1 MVKSSKTK
9 PARKKLAV
17 ESKHLHSQ
25 KKNDIGQLLLTDIS
39 TLIEEARQYVAQTVN
54 TTLSL
59 LYWKIGKR
67 IKNEVLKNK
76 RAEYGKQIIGS
87 LAGQLIEKYGKGWNE
102 KTLRHCLRSAETFSE
117 ELIVSATRR
126 QLGWTHLKTIMYLN
140 DDLQREF
147 YIEMSIM
154 ERWSTRKLQDK
165 INSML
170 YERTAISKKPGQ
182 LIKQEIKALRDEDK
196 LTPDLVF
203 RDPYFLDF
211 LGLKDTYTEKNLE
224 DAILRELENFI
235 LQLGQGFTFVERQK
249 RMVIDGEDFKLDLL
263 FYHRKLKRLVSIDLK
278 LGKFKAAYKAQMEL
292 YLRWLEKNEM
302 QSGEETPV
310 GLILCAEG
318 NKEQIELLQLDKA
331 GIKIAEYLTELPS
344 KKLLQQ
350 KLHQAIEISKR
361 NIENRE

>member
-1 MVKSSKTK
+1 MSKINK
-9 PARKKLAV
+9 INN
-17 ESKHLHSQ
+17 EEE
-25 KKNDIGQLLLTDIS
+25 LLKDVAL
-39 TLIEEARQYVAQTVN
+39 LIEQSRQHIAQTVN
-54 TTLSL
+54 STLTF

-67 IKNEVLKNK
+67 INSDVLQYK
-76 RAEYGKQIIGS
+76 RAKYGAQIVAALS
-87 LAGQLIEKYGKGWNE
+87 RQLQEKYGKGFQE
-102 KTLRHCLRSAETFSE
+102 KNIRRMMQFAEVFHDEEIVASAM
-117 ELIVSATRR
+117 R
-126 QLGWTHLKTIMYLN
+126 QLSWTHFTLLLPLKQPLK
-140 DDLQREF
+140 REF
-147 YIEMSIM
+147 YAEMCRIEK
-154 ERWSTRKLQDK
+154 WSVRTLREK
-165 INSML
+165 IDSML

-203 RDPYFLDF
+203 RNPYFLDF
-211 LGLKDTYTEKNLE
+211 LGLKDTYSEKNLE
-224 DAILRELENFI
+224 DAILRELESFI
-235 LQLGQGFTFVERQK
+235 LELGQGFTFVERQK

-302 QSGEETPV
+302 QPGEETPV

-361 NIENRE
+361 HIENKE